1 MDIILPQPLNVSAV
15 AFTRASIASTRNI
28 GGNHTIVGS
37 NQLRLDYYK
46 GDDLRPVCNGVLV
59 EPRRTNYLTGT
70 ASSLVPNGTAF
81 PLNITTQTVSFV
93 GMSIGQKPTNLT
105 LSFFGNANSKV
116 RVIGGGFTYELQGS
130 SDISKP
136 VYITFPVRSDTLL
149 VEVTGVV
156 YAANLE
162 GLVGFSS
169 IDDPVV
175 LTKMTRPT
183 SWIPTTTAPATR
195 EADVVDQSS
204 FVLSSFTEPSP
215 PWSSTT
221 TYSTGDTVDR
231 DFFRWSSTSDSNT
244 GNVPSASSTFWT
256 KVQSVNTVA
265 LIDRTENSSSSQQQG
280 DSGAY
285 FCYVTKIDSPADF
298 LKPVPNS
305 VNTFFDSAAL
315 FEVNAKFSELVVSV
329 STNAGVFTKVVQGTD
344 YSGSLANTGV
354 MADVYEFLQNYISMQ
369 VYNCTVT
376 MRLHNETDIFG
387 QTLNPTQVVSAN
399 ELVFGIAENLGRTAY
414 GMRTGIIDYSK
425 KETNEFGITSYVK
438 RGFSK
443 RLNCS
448 VYIENAD
455 YNRVMETLQKVRAQP
470 TAWLGN
476 DMDVYS
482 NGALVFGAFKDF
494 TITIN
499 YPTYSLL
506 DIEIEGL
513 VI

>member
-1 MDIILPQPLNVSAV
+1 MDIIVPQPLNVSTV
-15 AFTRASIASTRNI
+15 AFTRASIASTRDM
-28 GGNHTIVGS
+28 GGRHIIVGV

-46 GDDLRPVCNGVLV
+46 DANFRTVCNGILI
-59 EPRRTNYLTGT
+59 EPKRTNYLLGT

-81 PLNITTQTVSFV
+81 ALNIATQTVSFASLTT
-93 GMSIGQKPTNLT
+93 GKPGTLT
-105 LSFFGNANSKV
+105 LSFFGNSNSRV

-130 SDISKP
+130 ADITKP
-136 VYITFPVRSDTLL
+136 VHLTFPRRADELQ

-169 IDDPVV
+169 IDDPII
-175 LTKMTRPT
+175 LTRMTRPT
-183 SWIPTTTAPATR
+183 SWIPTTTAFATR
-195 EADVVDQSS
+195 EADVIDTSS
-204 FVLSSFTEPSP
+204 FILSSFTESSP

-221 TYSTGDTVDR
+221 TYSIGDTVDR
-231 DFFRWSSTSDSNT
+231 DFFRWSSTSNANT
-244 GNVPSASSTFWT
+244 NNIPANGSTFWT

-265 LIDRTENSSSSQQQG
+265 LIDRTENSSSSQAQG

-285 FCYVTKIDSPADF
+285 FCYATKVDSPADF
-298 LKPVPNS
+298 LDPIPNS
-305 VNTFFDSAAL
+305 ANTFFDSAAL
-315 FEVNAKFSELVVSV
+315 FEMDAKFSELVVSI
-329 STNAGVFTKVVQGTD
+329 STNAGVFTKVVQGANF
-344 YSGSLANTGV
+344 SGSLANTGV
-354 MADVYEFLQNYISMQ
+354 MDDVYEFLQNYISMQ

-376 MRLHNETDIFG
+376 MRLHNELNIFG
-387 QTLNPTQVVSAN
+387 QTLNPTDVVSVN
-399 ELVFGIAENLGRTAY
+399 ELVFGVVENLGKTSY

-443 RLNCS
+443 RLSCN
-448 VYIENAD
+448 VYIENKD
-455 YNRVMETLQKVRAQP
+455 YNRVVETLQKVRAQP

-476 DMDVYS
+476 DLDVYS